1 MDRGFEAAREDG
13 EAGDA
18 RERERAGVGVG
29 NALCLA
35 SERPADYNAS
45 ITIQT
50 SILSSPTPQP
60 SRDAHDGREQGDA
73 HPRPSVKELE
83 PRRAIT
89 RDACSV
95 QPDQWAVGAV
105 RLRGVAH
112 TECEDELVLLHHKS
126 SGIPGLWQ
134 KSNLPSREIPVC
146 VVAVCRPPIPPSFGF
161 HVFFLSFLAG
171 LSREM

>member
-1 MDRGFEAAREDG
+1 M
-13 EAGDA
+13 
-18 RERERAGVGVG
+18 GVGVG

-45 ITIQT
+45 ITLLT

-83 PRRAIT
+83 PRSAIT

-95 QPDQWAVGAV
+95 HWPFQGFPLAPYLVSFPCFLLVSLEHPLVSWGNSVEIINQFPARA
-105 RLRGVAH
+105 LS
-112 TECEDELVLLHHKS
+112 TED
-126 SGIPGLWQ
+126 
-134 KSNLPSREIPVC
+134 
-146 VVAVCRPPIPPSFGF
+146 
-161 HVFFLSFLAG
+161 
-171 LSREM
+171 